1 MSNRLPFCISVV
13 LVALNHCSAA
23 VVLPVTQLSPV
34 TELGQYAEFGSSI
47 ELAAGLAVVGTQF
60 DGPDSGGAVYL
71 FEPTATDASAW
82 LNTAKINLPDQ
93 DEEGGFGSAIALQ
106 GGTLF
111 IGAQGTD
118 FQGTRSGSVYV
129 YGKDEASE
137 VGWSQQQRL
146 LASDGHRNAS
156 FGHSVAAN
164 GDTLFVGAP
173 DHDPGHN
180 GQVYV
185 FQQSV
190 GVERDWIEVGKLS
203 PTGPGRDKFLG
214 SAIDVSGDTLAVSAF
229 GEGRVYIF
237 DRNPHSASQWDLN
250 QVIQPS
256 ERRYFGCRPY
266 RP

>member
-13 LVALNHCSAA
+13 LVALNRCFAA
-23 VVLPVTQLSPV
+23 VELPVTQLLPV

-47 ELAAGLAVVGTQF
+47 ELAAGLAVVGAQF

-71 FEPTATDASAW
+71 FEPTATDTSAW

-93 DEEGGFGSAIALQ
+93 DKEGGFGSAIALQ
-106 GGTLF
+106 GETLF

-146 LASDGHRNAS
+146 MASDGHRNAS
-156 FGHSVAAN
+156 FGHSMAAN

-173 DHDPGHN
+173 DHDPAATARFTCFN
-180 GQVYV
+180 KV
-185 FQQSV
+185 
-190 GVERDWIEVGKLS
+190 
-203 PTGPGRDKFLG
+203 P
-214 SAIDVSGDTLAVSAF
+214 A
-229 GEGRVYIF
+229 
-237 DRNPHSASQWDLN
+237 
-250 QVIQPS
+250 
-256 ERRYFGCRPY
+256 
-266 RP
+266 